1 MLRELGEISR
11 AVGNAGAARS
21 ALREAA
27 DAFRLTGATR
37 DVKEVEAQLDTL
49 PA

>member
-21 ALREAA
+21 AWREAV
-27 DAFRLTGATR
+27 DSYQQIGASQ
-37 DVKEVEAQLDTL
+37 DIAEVEAELDSLTN
-49 PA
+49 

>member
-21 ALREAA
+21 AFREAVDTFQA
-27 DAFRLTGATR
+27 IGANQE
-37 DVKEVEAQLDTL
+37 VAEVEAQLDSL
-49 PA
+49 PG

>member
-21 ALREAA
+21 AWREAV
-27 DAFRLTGATR
+27 DTFQVIGASQEIA
-37 DVKEVEAQLDTL
+37 EVQAELRSL
-49 PA
+49 E

>member
-21 ALREAA
+21 AFREAVDSYQA
-27 DAFRLTGATR
+27 VGASQE
-37 DVKEVEAQLDTL
+37 VAEVEAQLDSL
-49 PA
+49 RG

>member
-11 AVGNAGAARS
+11 SLGNPGAARS
-21 ALREAA
+21 AWREAA
-27 DAFRLTGATR
+27 QSF
-37 DVKEVEAQLDTL
+37 KEVGAKQDLADLQARMEAL